1 MLINSNGHSYSL
13 VYEVYK
19 NVLTLF
25 IPKNINKGNYSLEIK
40 SNNEI
45 ISQKMKLYLKILVKE
60 KSLHISNFNK
70 NEPIILNNLNEVE
83 GIQEF
88 YFGKKDE
95 KPEKITKEINTHV
108 NI

>member
-25 IPKNINKGNYSLEIK
+25 ITKNINNGNYSLEIK

-70 NEPIILNNLNEVE
+70 NAPIILNNLNEID

-88 YFGKKDE
+88 IFAKKM
-95 KPEKITKEINTHV
+95 KNQKK
-108 NI
+108 

>member
-25 IPKNINKGNYSLEIK
+25 IPKNINNGNYSLEIK

-70 NEPIILNNLNEVE
+70 NAPIILNNLNEID

-88 YFGKKDE
+88 IFAKKM
-95 KPEKITKEINTHV
+95 KNQKK
-108 NI
+108 